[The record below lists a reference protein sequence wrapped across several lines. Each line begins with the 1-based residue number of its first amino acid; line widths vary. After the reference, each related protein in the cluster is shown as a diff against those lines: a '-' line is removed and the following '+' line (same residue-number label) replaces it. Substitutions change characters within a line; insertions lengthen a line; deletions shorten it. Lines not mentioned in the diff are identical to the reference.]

1 MDYFEAL
8 KTSSDTRNPEF
19 YAHSP
24 VPVPKDTKNV
34 GSIISYIKATC
45 DDLYFTSDS
54 DEPVEVYQ
62 LSAAGLSM
70 LEADIDKLSLPS
82 AKDFAVFVAGDV
94 TTAEEGFI
102 MEKLPVSQFF
112 ARLCGQQVSE
122 RQRKLAKSLE
132 CAFAKLTSTPGT
144 ASAYYRIGFLPNIEV
159 YVVMLIDGQIVG
171 IKTLS
176 VET

>member
-8 KTSSDTRNPEF
+8 KTSKHHEHEY

-24 VPVPKDTKNV
+24 IPLPKNNDV
-34 GSIISYIKATC
+34 GSVINYIKRTC

-54 DEPVEVYQ
+54 DEPVDVYQ
-62 LSAAGLSM
+62 LSGTGLQA
-70 LEADIDKLSLPS
+70 LEADSDKLKLPD
-82 AKDFAVFVAGDV
+82 AKDFATFTAGNV
-94 TTAEEGFI
+94 TPFEEGFVS
-102 MEKLPVSQFF
+102 EKKPIDEFF
-112 ARLCGQQVSE
+112 KLLCNQQVSE
-122 RQRKLAKSLE
+122 RQKHLAKSLE
-132 CAFAKLTSTPGT
+132 AAFKKLTSKPGT
-144 ASAYYRIGFLPNIEV
+144 DAACYRIGFPPNIEV